1 MLWST
6 LFKDS
11 NKNIT
16 CCIFFDLKLIKQ
28 LQSKVAHLI
37 HAQMN
42 IFVRF
47 LFDSH
52 ISVVIVLHD
61 AKMNSNFINLLRL
74 PTKHRN
80 LSKETWFITTL
91 NGICFL
97 LITSRCCFFFLNK
110 FDFV

>member
-1 MLWST
+1 MKVLAAIKVMLWST

-37 HAQMN
+37 HARMN

-47 LFDSH
+47 LFDCH
-52 ISVVIVLHD
+52 ISVVSS
-61 AKMNSNFINLLRL
+61 A
-74 PTKHRN
+74 
-80 LSKETWFITTL
+80 
-91 NGICFL
+91 
-97 LITSRCCFFFLNK
+97 
-110 FDFV
+110 